1 MNPTTG
7 GLGPSITGLRLAI
20 KVLQREAVRRA
31 QASTG
36 FDALFGNEE
45 AETSTQLRTDTF
57 DLMQVA
63 QYLTNQIAVR
73 TTPVPPKK
81 KQLPFASVVV
91 TLQWKG
97 DQHTESTIY
106 FDGSEVEGT
115 EELSNPGWADRAL
128 LKYNT
133 VLKPKVPKKL
143 SDTRR
148 VIVERVS

>member
-1 MNPTTG
+1 MKPTTG
-7 GLGPSITGLRLAI
+7 GLVPSITALRLAV
-20 KVLQREAVRRA
+20 KVLQKEAVRRA
-31 QASTG
+31 QATAG
-36 FDALFGNEE
+36 FEALFGTEE

-57 DLMQVA
+57 DLIQAA

-73 TTPVPPKK
+73 TSPVPPKK
-81 KQLPFASVVV
+81 KQLPFTSVAV

-97 DQHTESTIY
+97 DQLAETTIH
-106 FDGSEVEGT
+106 FEGLELAGT

-133 VLKPKVPKKL
+133 LLETKTPRKL
-143 SDTRR
+143 SDTKR